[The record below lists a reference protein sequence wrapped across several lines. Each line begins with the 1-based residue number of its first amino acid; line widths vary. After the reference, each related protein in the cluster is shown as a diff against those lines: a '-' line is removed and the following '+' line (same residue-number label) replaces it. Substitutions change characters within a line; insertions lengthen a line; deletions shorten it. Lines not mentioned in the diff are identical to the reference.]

1 MFGIPNCY
9 IEMFGSINSWV
20 QMKLSISAFPN
31 IGIQDF
37 SFSFPN
43 IGIIDFSFSKNWN
56 SGFWL
61 LQTRE
66 FRILA
71 FPNIGIVDFSFFKH
85 GKSKNVE
92 V

>member
-20 QMKLSISAFPN
+20 QMFGVK
-31 IGIQDF
+31 DT
-37 SFSFPN
+37 
-43 IGIIDFSFSKNWN
+43 GIIDFSFSKHWN
-56 SGFWL
+56 SEFWL
-61 LQTRE
+61 LQTSE

-71 FPNIGIVDFSFFKH
+71 FPNIGIVDFSFFKYE
-85 GKSKNVE
+85 KSKNLE